1 MRPPLARRLWFAVP
15 GDIETRTG
23 GTVYDKRVMAEL
35 RAAGWRVDH
44 LAWPPSFP
52 FPSPADAAIVTASL
66 AACPD
71 GALVLIDGLALG
83 VLPNV
88 AAAEAERL
96 RLVALV
102 HHPLALESGL
112 SPETAQRL
120 AVSERQALSHIRAV
134 IVTSEMTA
142 ATLARDFGV
151 DRASITVATPGVERP
166 ASVMPRGQSAVPR
179 LLAVATV
186 TPRKAY
192 DVLVDALARIAELD
206 WRCTIAGSLDRAP
219 ETTAAV
225 RRQISDYGLA
235 DRIDLIGEVADPTPL
250 YEAADIFVHP
260 SRYEGYGMAIA
271 EALAFG
277 IPVVATRAGAIPEV
291 VPDHAGILV
300 PVDDPAGLADAL
312 RLMIE
317 NPSVRQRYADGAALA
332 ATRLATWPGT
342 AARIASALD
351 AVQ

>member
-1 MRPPLARRLWFAVP
+1 MARRLWFAIP

-35 RAAGWRVDH
+35 RAAGWRVGH
-44 LAWPPSFP
+44 LQWPSSFP
-52 FPSPADAAIVTASL
+52 FPSPADEAAVTAVL

-83 VLPNV
+83 VLPGL
-88 AAAEAERL
+88 AAAEAQRL
-96 RLVALV
+96 RLIALV

-120 AVSERQALSHIRAV
+120 TASEREALSHVRAI

-142 ATLARDFGV
+142 TTLARDYGV
-151 DRASITVATPGVERP
+151 NRASITVATPGIERP
-166 ASVMPRGQSAVPR
+166 TAIAPRGQSTVPR

-192 DVLVDALARIAELD
+192 DVLVDALALIADLN
-206 WRCTIAGSLDRAP
+206 WHCTIAGSLNRAP

-225 RRQISDYGLA
+225 RQRISDHGLTE
-235 DRIDLIGEVADPTPL
+235 RIDLVGEVANPAPL

-271 EALAFG
+271 EALAHG
-277 IPVVATRAGAIPEV
+277 IPVIATRAGAVPEV
-291 VPDHAGILV
+291 VPDNAGILV
-300 PVDDPAGLADAL
+300 PVDNPAALADAL
-312 RLMIE
+312 RLLIE
-317 NPSVRQRYADGAALA
+317 NPAVRQRYADGAALA
-332 ATRLATWPGT
+332 AARFATWSGT

>member
-1 MRPPLARRLWFAVP
+1 LARRLWFAIP

-35 RAAGWRVDH
+35 RAAGWRVGH
-44 LAWPPSFP
+44 LEWPSSFP
-52 FPSPADAAIVTASL
+52 FPSPADEAAVTASL

-83 VLPNV
+83 VLPEL
-88 AAAEAERL
+88 AATEAKRL

-112 SPETAQRL
+112 APDIAQRL
-120 AVSERQALSHIRAV
+120 ATSERQALSHVRAG

-142 ATLARDFGV
+142 ATLARDYGV
-151 DRASITVATPGVERP
+151 DRRSITVATPGVERP
-166 ASVMPRGQSAVPR
+166 AAIASRRQNAVPR

-192 DVLVDALARIAELD
+192 DVLIDSLARIADLD
-206 WRCTIAGSLDRAP
+206 WHCTVAGSLDRAP
-219 ETTAAV
+219 ETAAAV
-225 RRQISDYGLA
+225 RRQIEGYALTG
-235 DRIDLIGEVADPTPL
+235 RIDLIGEVADPAPL

-271 EALAFG
+271 EALAYG

-291 VPDHAGILV
+291 VPPEAGILV
-300 PVDDPAGLADAL
+300 PVDDPAALADSL
-312 RLMIE
+312 RRLIE
-317 NPSVRQRYADGAALA
+317 NPSVRQLYADGAAVA
-332 ATRLATWPGT
+332 AKRFATWSGT

-351 AVQ
+351 VVQ